1 MLINIQ
7 NFMLTFV
14 KISDEYTINVI
25 EFNIIITLF
34 ELYRSSGCLNF
45 GFINGNRR
53 VSKYE
58 G

>member
-7 NFMLTFV
+7 KFMLTFV
-14 KISDEYTINVI
+14 EIANEYTINVI
-25 EFNIIITLF
+25 EFDIIIILF
-34 ELYRSSGCLNF
+34 ELHRSSGCLNF

-53 VSKYE
+53 VSQYE

>member
-1 MLINIQ
+1 MIINIQ
-7 NFMLTFV
+7 KFILTFV
-14 KISDEYTINVI
+14 AISNEYTKNVI
-25 EFNIIITLF
+25 IFNIIILLF

-53 VSKYE
+53 VSQYE